1 MKRILVTGA
10 GGSPSA
16 NFIRSL
22 RAADEEYYIVG
33 TDADKY
39 YLQRAEVDVK
49 YLAPLAND
57 PKYIDFLNYII
68 EKENIEFVHAQ
79 NDVEVGFLSENRE
92 KIKAKTFFP
101 AKETVKILQD
111 KFESFKLWEKAGIKV
126 PKTKLIEGKD
136 TDLDA
141 LLEEMGGSMWIRA
154 ISGAGG
160 RGSLPVHDVKTAKNW
175 LDFQEKNGSWSGNF
189 TVSELLEPETVTW
202 MSVWKD
208 GELVVAQ
215 GRKRLYWELSKIS
228 PSGVTGATGTGLTYS
243 DAELDDI
250 ARRAVL
256 AVDSRPDGLFGV
268 DMAYDKNGVPNP
280 TEINIGRFFT
290 THEFFT
296 QAGLNMPEMFVK
308 LGYGEEIPAIDN
320 NTNPLPDGLVWIRG
334 MDFRPVLSDMGVVE
348 ESVAQRD
355 RILKE
360 IS

>member
-39 YLQRAEVDVK
+39 YLQRAEVDAK
-49 YLAPLAND
+49 YLAPFAND

-92 KIKAKTFFP
+92 KINAKTFFP

-126 PKTKLIEGKD
+126 PKTKLIEGRD
-136 TDLDA
+136 TDLAA

-160 RGSLPVHDVKTAKNW
+160 RGSLPVHDVKSAKNW
-175 LDFQEKNGSWSGNF
+175 LDFQEKNGSWDGNF

-202 MSVWKD
+202 CPYGKMANWSLLKAVSDCTGSWRKFLHPVL
-208 GELVVAQ
+208 LVQRAQ
-215 GRKRLYWELSKIS
+215 G
-228 PSGVTGATGTGLTYS
+228 
-243 DAELDDI
+243 
-250 ARRAVL
+250 
-256 AVDSRPDGLFGV
+256 
-268 DMAYDKNGVPNP
+268 
-280 TEINIGRFFT
+280 
-290 THEFFT
+290 
-296 QAGLNMPEMFVK
+296 
-308 LGYGEEIPAIDN
+308 
-320 NTNPLPDGLVWIRG
+320 
-334 MDFRPVLSDMGVVE
+334 
-348 ESVAQRD
+348 
-355 RILKE
+355 
-360 IS
+360 

>member
-22 RAADEEYYIVG
+22 RAADEEYCIIG

-39 YLQRAEVDVK
+39 YLQRAEVDRR

-68 EKENIEFVHAQ
+68 EKEEVEFVHAQ
-79 NDVEVGFLSENRE
+79 NDVEVSFLSENRE

-126 PKTKLIEGKD
+126 PKTQLITRD
-136 TDLDA
+136 TDLGI
-141 LLEEMGGSMWIRA
+141 LLDEMGGSMWLRA

-160 RGSLPVHDVKTAKNW
+160 RGSLPVYDVKSAKNW
-175 LDFQEKNGSWSGNF
+175 LDFQEKNGSWNGNF
-189 TVSELLEPETVTW
+189 TASELLEPETVTW
-202 MSVWKD
+202 MSLWKD

-215 GRKRLYWELSKIS
+215 GRKRLYWELAKIS

-243 DAELDDI
+243 SEELDDI

-256 AVDSRPDGLFGV
+256 AVDDKPDGLFGV

-308 LGYGEEIPAIDN
+308 LGYNESVPVLEK

-334 MDFRPVLSDMGVVE
+334 MDFLPVLSDMNTVDAT
-348 ESVAQRD
+348 VAERD
-355 RILKE
+355 SILEKL
-360 IS
+360 

>member
-22 RAADEEYYIVG
+22 RAADEEYCIIG

-39 YLQRAEVDVK
+39 YLQRAEVDRR

-68 EKENIEFVHAQ
+68 EKEEVEFVHAQ
-79 NDVEVGFLSENRE
+79 NDVEVSFLSENRE

-126 PKTKLIEGKD
+126 PKTQLITRD
-136 TDLDA
+136 TDLGI
-141 LLEEMGGSMWIRA
+141 LLDEMGGSMWLRA

-160 RGSLPVHDVKTAKNW
+160 RGSLPVYDVKSAKNW
-175 LDFQEKNGSWSGNF
+175 LDFQEKNGSWNGNF
-189 TVSELLEPETVTW
+189 TASELLEPETVTW
-202 MSVWKD
+202 MSLWKD

-215 GRKRLYWELSKIS
+215 GRKRLYWELAKIS

-243 DAELDDI
+243 SEELDDI

-256 AVDSRPDGLFGV
+256 AVDDKPDGLFGV

-308 LGYGEEIPAIDN
+308 LGYNESVPVLEK

-334 MDFRPVLSDMGVVE
+334 MDFLPVLSDMNTVDAA
-348 ESVAQRD
+348 VAERD
-355 RILKE
+355 SILEKL
-360 IS
+360 

>member
-39 YLQRAEVDVK
+39 YLQRAEVDVR

-68 EKENIEFVHAQ
+68 EKEQIEFVHAQ

-92 KIKAKTFFP
+92 KLNAKTFFP

-126 PKTKLIEGKD
+126 PKTKLIESRD
-136 TDLDA
+136 TDLGA
-141 LLEEMGGSMWIRA
+141 LLDEMGGSMWIRA

-160 RGSLPVHDVKTAKNW
+160 RGSLPVYDVKSAKNW

-202 MSVWKD
+202 MSLWKD

-228 PSGVTGATGTGLTYS
+228 PSGVTGATGTGVTYS
-243 DAELDDI
+243 SEELDDI

-256 AVDSRPDGLFGV
+256 AVDEKPDGLFGV
-268 DMAYDKNGVPNP
+268 DMAYDKNGIPNP

-308 LGYGEEIPAIDN
+308 LGYGETVPKLEN
-320 NTNPLPDGLVWIRG
+320 NTNPLPDNLVWVRG
-334 MDFRPVLSDMGVVE
+334 MDFEPVLSDMKTVE
-348 ESVAQRD
+348 ASVAQRD
-355 RILKE
+355 AILQE
-360 IS
+360 L

>member
-22 RAADEEYYIVG
+22 RAADEEYCIIG

-39 YLQRAEVDVK
+39 YLQRAEVDRR

-68 EKENIEFVHAQ
+68 EKEEVEFVHAQ
-79 NDVEVGFLSENRE
+79 NDVEVSFLSENRE

-126 PKTKLIEGKD
+126 PKTQLITRD
-136 TDLDA
+136 TDLGV
-141 LLEEMGGSMWIRA
+141 LLDEMGGSMWLRA

-160 RGSLPVHDVKTAKNW
+160 RGSLPVYDVKSAKNW
-175 LDFQEKNGSWSGNF
+175 LDFQEKNGSWNGNF
-189 TVSELLEPETVTW
+189 TASELLEPETVTW
-202 MSVWKD
+202 MSLWKD

-215 GRKRLYWELSKIS
+215 GRKRLYWELAKIS

-243 DAELDDI
+243 SEELDDI

-256 AVDSRPDGLFGV
+256 AVDDKPDGLFGV

-308 LGYGEEIPAIDN
+308 LGYGESVPVLEK

-334 MDFRPVLSDMGVVE
+334 MDFLPVLSDMNTVDAT
-348 ESVAQRD
+348 VAERD
-355 RILKE
+355 SILEKL
-360 IS
+360 

>member
-22 RAADEEYYIVG
+22 RAADEEYCIIG

-39 YLQRAEVDVK
+39 YLQRAEVDRR

-68 EKENIEFVHAQ
+68 EKEEVEFVHAQ
-79 NDVEVGFLSENRE
+79 NDVEVSFLSENRE

-126 PKTKLIEGKD
+126 PKTQLITRD
-136 TDLDA
+136 TDLGI
-141 LLEEMGGSMWIRA
+141 LLDEMGGSMWLRA

-160 RGSLPVHDVKTAKNW
+160 RGSLPVYDVKSAKNW
-175 LDFQEKNGSWSGNF
+175 LDFQEKNGSWNGNF
-189 TVSELLEPETVTW
+189 TASELLEPETVTW
-202 MSVWKD
+202 MSLWKD

-215 GRKRLYWELSKIS
+215 GRKRLYWELAKIS

-243 DAELDDI
+243 SEELDDI

-256 AVDSRPDGLFGV
+256 AVDDKPDGLFGV

-308 LGYGEEIPAIDN
+308 LGYGESVPVLEK

-334 MDFRPVLSDMGVVE
+334 MDFLPVLSDMNTVDAT
-348 ESVAQRD
+348 VAERD
-355 RILKE
+355 SILEKL
-360 IS
+360 

>member
-22 RAADEEYYIVG
+22 RAANEEYCIIG

-39 YLQRAEVDVK
+39 YLQRAEVDRR

-68 EKENIEFVHAQ
+68 EKEEVEFVHAQ
-79 NDVEVGFLSENRE
+79 NDVEVSFLSENRE

-126 PKTKLIEGKD
+126 PKTQLITRD
-136 TDLDA
+136 TDLGI
-141 LLEEMGGSMWIRA
+141 LLDEMGGSMWLRA

-160 RGSLPVHDVKTAKNW
+160 RGSLPVYDVKSAKNW
-175 LDFQEKNGSWSGNF
+175 LDFQEKNGSWNGNF
-189 TVSELLEPETVTW
+189 TASELLEPETVTW
-202 MSVWKD
+202 MSLWKD

-215 GRKRLYWELSKIS
+215 GRKRLYWELAKIS

-243 DAELDDI
+243 SEELDDI

-256 AVDSRPDGLFGV
+256 AVDDKPDGLFGV

-308 LGYGEEIPAIDN
+308 LGYNESVPVLEK

-334 MDFRPVLSDMGVVE
+334 MDFLPVLSDINTVDAA
-348 ESVAQRD
+348 VAERD
-355 RILKE
+355 SILEKL
-360 IS
+360 

>member
-39 YLQRAEVDVK
+39 YLQRAEVDAK
-49 YLAPLAND
+49 YLAPFAND

-92 KIKAKTFFP
+92 KINAKTFFP

-126 PKTKLIEGKD
+126 PKTKLIEGRD
-136 TDLDA
+136 TDLAA
-141 LLEEMGGSMWIRA
+141 LLDEMGGSMWIRA

-160 RGSLPVHDVKTAKNW
+160 RGSLPVHDVKSTKNW
-175 LDFQEKNGSWSGNF
+175 LDFQEKNGSWDGNF

-202 MSVWKD
+202 MSLWKD

-215 GRKRLYWELSKIS
+215 GRKRLYWELAKIS

-243 DAELDDI
+243 DTELDDI

-256 AVDSRPDGLFGV
+256 AVDDKPDGLFGV

-308 LGYGEEIPAIDN
+308 LGYGEAVPKIEN

-334 MDFRPVLSDMGVVE
+334 MDFEPVLSDMKTVE
-348 ESVAQRD
+348 ESVAERD
-355 RILKE
+355 RILQE
-360 IS
+360 L

>member
-22 RAADEEYYIVG
+22 RAANEEYCIIG

-39 YLQRAEVDVK
+39 YLQRAEVDRR

-68 EKENIEFVHAQ
+68 EKEEVEFVHAQ
-79 NDVEVGFLSENRE
+79 NDVEISFLSENRE

-126 PKTKLIEGKD
+126 PKTQLITRD
-136 TDLDA
+136 TDLGI
-141 LLEEMGGSMWIRA
+141 LLDEMGGSMWLRA

-160 RGSLPVHDVKTAKNW
+160 RGSLPVYDVKSAKNW
-175 LDFQEKNGSWSGNF
+175 LDFQEKNGSWNGNF
-189 TVSELLEPETVTW
+189 TASELLEPETVTW
-202 MSVWKD
+202 MSLWKD

-215 GRKRLYWELSKIS
+215 GRKRLYWELAKIS

-243 DAELDDI
+243 SEELDDI

-256 AVDSRPDGLFGV
+256 AVDDKPDGLFGV

-308 LGYGEEIPAIDN
+308 LGYGESVPVLEK

-334 MDFRPVLSDMGVVE
+334 MDFLPVLSDMNTVDAT
-348 ESVAQRD
+348 VAERD
-355 RILKE
+355 SILEKL
-360 IS
+360 

>member
-39 YLQRAEVDVK
+39 YLQRAEVDAR
-49 YLAPLAND
+49 YLAPLASD
-57 PKYIDFLNYII
+57 PKYTDFLNYVI
-68 EKENIEFVHAQ
+68 EKEKIEFVHAQ

-92 KIKAKTFFP
+92 KINAKTFFP

-126 PKTKLIEGKD
+126 PKTKLIEGRD
-136 TDLDA
+136 TDLAA

-160 RGSLPVHDVKTAKNW
+160 RGSLPVHDVKSAKNW
-175 LDFQEKNGSWSGNF
+175 LDFQEKNGSWD
-189 TVSELLEPETVTW
+189 EPETVTW
-202 MSVWKD
+202 MSLWKD

-215 GRKRLYWELSKIS
+215 GRKRLYWELAKIS
-228 PSGVTGATGTGLTYS
+228 PSGVTGATGTGVTYS
-243 DAELDDI
+243 SDELDDI

-256 AVDSRPDGLFGV
+256 AVDDKPDGLFGV
-268 DMAYDKNGVPNP
+268 DMAYDKNGIPNP

-308 LGYGEEIPAIDN
+308 LGYGEDVPKLDK
-320 NTNPLPDGLVWIRG
+320 NTNPLPDDLVWIRG
-334 MDFRPVLSDMGVVE
+334 MDFKPVLSDMKTVE
-348 ESVAQRD
+348 EGVAERD
-355 RILKE
+355 RILQE
-360 IS
+360 L

>member
-22 RAADEEYYIVG
+22 RATDEEYYIVG

-39 YLQRAEVDVK
+39 YLQRAEVDAK
-49 YLAPLAND
+49 YLAPFAND

-92 KIKAKTFFP
+92 KINAKTFFP

-126 PKTKLIEGKD
+126 PKTKLIEGRD
-136 TDLDA
+136 TDLGT

-160 RGSLPVHDVKTAKNW
+160 RGSLPVYDVKSAKNW
-175 LDFQEKNGSWSGNF
+175 LDFQEKNGSWTGNF

-202 MSVWKD
+202 MSLWKD
-208 GELVVAQ
+208 GELIVAQ
-215 GRKRLYWELSKIS
+215 GRKRLYWELAKIS

-256 AVDSRPDGLFGV
+256 AVDDKPDGLFGV

-308 LGYGEEIPAIDN
+308 LGYGETVPKIDN

-334 MDFRPVLSDMGVVE
+334 MDFRPVLSDMKTVE
-348 ESVAQRD
+348 ESVAERD
-355 RILKE
+355 RILQE
-360 IS
+360 L

>member
-22 RAADEEYYIVG
+22 RAANEEYCIIG

-39 YLQRAEVDVK
+39 YLQRAEVDRR

-68 EKENIEFVHAQ
+68 EKEEVEFVHAQ
-79 NDVEVGFLSENRE
+79 NDVEVSFLSENRE

-126 PKTKLIEGKD
+126 PKTQLITQD
-136 TDLDA
+136 TDLGV
-141 LLEEMGGSMWIRA
+141 LLDEMGGSMWLRA

-160 RGSLPVHDVKTAKNW
+160 RGSLPVYDVKSAKNW
-175 LDFQEKNGSWSGNF
+175 LDFQEKNGSWNGNF
-189 TVSELLEPETVTW
+189 TASELLEPETVTW
-202 MSVWKD
+202 MSLWKD

-215 GRKRLYWELSKIS
+215 GRKRLYWELAKIS
-228 PSGVTGATGTGLTYS
+228 PSGVTGAT
-243 DAELDDI
+243 DDI

-256 AVDSRPDGLFGV
+256 AVDDKPDGLFGV

-308 LGYGEEIPAIDN
+308 LGYNESVPVLEK

-334 MDFRPVLSDMGVVE
+334 MDFLPVLSDINTVDAA
-348 ESVAQRD
+348 VAERD
-355 RILKE
+355 SILEKL
-360 IS
+360 

>member
-22 RAADEEYYIVG
+22 RAANEEYCIIG

-39 YLQRAEVDVK
+39 YLQRAEVDRR

-68 EKENIEFVHAQ
+68 EKEEVEFVHAQ
-79 NDVEVGFLSENRE
+79 NDVEVSFLSENRE

-126 PKTKLIEGKD
+126 PKTQLITRD
-136 TDLDA
+136 TDLGI
-141 LLEEMGGSMWIRA
+141 LLDEMGGSMWLRA

-160 RGSLPVHDVKTAKNW
+160 RGSLPVYDVKSAKNW
-175 LDFQEKNGSWSGNF
+175 LDFQEKNGSWNGNF
-189 TVSELLEPETVTW
+189 TASELLEPETVTW
-202 MSVWKD
+202 MSLWKD

-215 GRKRLYWELSKIS
+215 GRKRLYWELAKIS

-243 DAELDDI
+243 SEELDDI

-256 AVDSRPDGLFGV
+256 AVDDKPDGLFGV

-308 LGYGEEIPAIDN
+308 LGYGESVPVLEK

-334 MDFRPVLSDMGVVE
+334 MDFLPVLSDMNTVDAT
-348 ESVAQRD
+348 VAERD
-355 RILKE
+355 SILEKL
-360 IS
+360 

>member
-22 RAADEEYYIVG
+22 RAANEEYYIIG

-39 YLQRAEVDVK
+39 YLQRAEVDRR

-68 EKENIEFVHAQ
+68 EKEEVEFVHAQ
-79 NDVEVGFLSENRE
+79 NDVEVSFLSENRE

-126 PKTKLIEGKD
+126 PKTQLITQD
-136 TDLDA
+136 TDLGV
-141 LLEEMGGSMWIRA
+141 LLDEMGGSMWLRA

-160 RGSLPVHDVKTAKNW
+160 RGSLPVYDVKSAKNW
-175 LDFQEKNGSWSGNF
+175 LDFQEKNGSWNGNF
-189 TVSELLEPETVTW
+189 TASELLEPETVTW
-202 MSVWKD
+202 MSLWKD

-215 GRKRLYWELSKIS
+215 GRKRLYWELAKIS

-243 DAELDDI
+243 SEELDDI

-256 AVDSRPDGLFGV
+256 AVDDKPDGLFGV

-296 QAGLNMPEMFVK
+296 QAGLNMPDMFVK
-308 LGYGEEIPAIDN
+308 LGYNESVPVLEK

-334 MDFRPVLSDMGVVE
+334 MDFLPVLSDINTVDAA
-348 ESVAQRD
+348 VAERD
-355 RILKE
+355 SILEKL
-360 IS
+360 

>member
-39 YLQRAEVDVK
+39 YLQRAEVDAK
-49 YLAPLAND
+49 YLAPFAND

-92 KIKAKTFFP
+92 KINAKTFFP

-126 PKTKLIEGKD
+126 PKTKLIEGRD
-136 TDLDA
+136 TDLAA

-160 RGSLPVHDVKTAKNW
+160 RGSLPVHDVKSTKNW
-175 LDFQEKNGSWSGNF
+175 LDFQEKNGSWDGNF

-202 MSVWKD
+202 MSLWKD

-215 GRKRLYWELSKIS
+215 GRKRLYWELAKIS

-243 DAELDDI
+243 DTELDDI

-256 AVDSRPDGLFGV
+256 AVDDKPDGLFGV
-268 DMAYDKNGVPNP
+268 DMAYDKNGIPNP

-308 LGYGEEIPAIDN
+308 LGYGETVPKIDN

-334 MDFRPVLSDMGVVE
+334 MDFRPVLSDMKTVE
-348 ESVAQRD
+348 ESVAERD
-355 RILKE
+355 RILQE
-360 IS
+360 L

>member
-22 RAADEEYYIVG
+22 RAANEEYYIIG

-39 YLQRAEVDVK
+39 YLQRAEVDRR

-68 EKENIEFVHAQ
+68 EKEEVEFVHAQ
-79 NDVEVGFLSENRE
+79 NDVEVSFLSENRE

-126 PKTKLIEGKD
+126 PKTQLITRD
-136 TDLDA
+136 TDLGI
-141 LLEEMGGSMWIRA
+141 LLDEMGGSMWLRA

-160 RGSLPVHDVKTAKNW
+160 RGSLPVYDVKSAKNW
-175 LDFQEKNGSWSGNF
+175 LDFQEKNGSWNGNF
-189 TVSELLEPETVTW
+189 TASELLEPETVTW
-202 MSVWKD
+202 MSLWKD

-215 GRKRLYWELSKIS
+215 GRKRLYWELAKIS

-243 DAELDDI
+243 SEELDDI

-256 AVDSRPDGLFGV
+256 AVDDKPDGLFGV

-308 LGYGEEIPAIDN
+308 LGYGESVPVLEK

-334 MDFRPVLSDMGVVE
+334 MDFLPVLSDMNTVDATVVE
-348 ESVAQRD
+348 RD
-355 RILKE
+355 SILEKL
-360 IS
+360 